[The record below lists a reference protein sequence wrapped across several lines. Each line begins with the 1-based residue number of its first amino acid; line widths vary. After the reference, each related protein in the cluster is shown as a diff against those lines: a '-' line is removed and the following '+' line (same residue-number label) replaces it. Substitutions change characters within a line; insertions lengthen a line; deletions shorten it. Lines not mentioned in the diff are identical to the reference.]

1 MRIELSFRSTYCQKH
16 RKTRLGDLLKI
27 KIAQTRELSEL
38 PKKERN
44 RLAKLNGILDELTR
58 GENVQNRPLA
68 IWLTEAKDE
77 GFESDWESQLQIREQ
92 LNDKPDELKLY
103 EDKQKRQ
110 FFITAERKTQH
121 S

>member
-1 MRIELSFRSTYCQKH
+1 MRKGQNTKLP
-16 RKTRLGDLLKI
+16 DLLKS
-27 KIAQTRELSEL
+27 KKAKSRKFSEL
-38 PKKERN
+38 PKKKEKN

-68 IWLTEAKDE
+68 IWLTEAKHE

-92 LNDKPDELKLY
+92 FNDKPDELKLY

-110 FFITAERKTQH
+110 FFITTERKTQH